1 MQWVIDNWVNII
13 AIVVALVPLLDIVVR
28 LTPTKKD
35 DTLLGLVKKFLDTFF
50 PNKKTGGGQ
59 H

>member
-1 MQWVIDNWVNII
+1 MEWVINNWAEIL
-13 AIVVALVPLLDIVVR
+13 AILVALVPLLDIVVR

-35 DTLLGLVKKFLDTFF
+35 DTLLGYVKKILDTFF
-50 PNKKTGGGQ
+50 PNKKSGGGV